1 MPVSARWALRATN
14 QTMNNHTSHP
24 SRVAN
29 ASVLSALIAILAATP
44 GFAQTSD
51 APKPE
56 DTVKLQQF
64 EVTGSRIRRVDAE
77 TPSPVVRITAESLQ
91 ATGFSTVDDALRAM
105 PFNTGASITPLSSS
119 TGFASGTSTVNF
131 RGLGNNNTLVLI
143 NGRRAAPSG
152 AGTFNGFQTV
162 VDLRQIPASA
172 VEAIEIVKD
181 GASAIYGSDAVAGV
195 LNIKLKRDYTGVGVD
210 LSIGNTFGNDSLETS
225 AFIIAGARTGKTSIT
240 AMADIY
246 KRNAIADAD
255 YSWSRTADLRNDR
268 TGTGQIETDA
278 ADTTITG
285 IDWRSSST
293 FPSRFFLP
301 GTNTIRTFLNQTTD
315 PQAANAVAVSRATGA
330 GLYDFQRDTWLSPD
344 QANFGFQFYL
354 NHEFTDKISGFADLF
369 YRRITATN
377 HAAPSPFTTTDKGSG
392 TNGRLVVAADN
403 PYNPYGTRYF
413 GAAGQAIELS
423 TFRLVNAG
431 ARVNDSS
438 SDYPRMVVGLKGE
451 LPNDW
456 SWQAAAMYA
465 QGSYYNAS
473 PGTAFDSRVQEA
485 LNGLV
490 INGQKRY
497 ANPFGAE
504 DPLVTDYYS
513 GTNPNK
519 TTFTSNMYEL
529 SASGTLF
536 DLPAG
541 AVGVAVGT
549 EFRKENINDVRTLEN
564 ENGNVVGGSEG
575 FGYTG
580 KRNVTSLYS
589 ELSIPIL
596 AKTSPIGAIE
606 AQLAA
611 RYEDYSDFGTTT
623 KPKVAVA
630 YRPNKWL
637 MVRGSY
643 SESFR
648 APDLQY
654 LYSAGS
660 VSFTSSAV
668 FDPRRSDQP
677 SAQIKTLGKGNPNL
691 QPEETNTSSISTVI
705 EIPTGPLKGLTMEAG
720 YFKFDQKNLITRDS
734 ANFTLTN
741 ELTLPAGRVVRK
753 PLTPAEAAA
762 GYTVGIIDYV
772 STDWYNSSKQLYEG
786 YDFGV
791 SYTWKTAKLG
801 QFRFGA
807 EATYIATFERENIN
821 SLGVST
827 LTDLDGTDGSA
838 LWRGNITAAWKKG
851 DWAASVFVNYL
862 GEMPSSAI
870 VTGYITPKQE
880 QQFIVNPQVSYAGF
894 WNTRITVGVRNVFN
908 EAPPR
913 YLPASQGYNAGIAI
927 IEPQF
932 WFVRISREF

>member
-1 MPVSARWALRATN
+1 
-14 QTMNNHTSHP
+14 MNKNTSHP
-24 SRVAN
+24 SRMAS
-29 ASVLSALIAILAATP
+29 ASVLSALLAILSATP

-51 APKPE
+51 AKTE

-77 TPSPVVRITAESLQ
+77 TPSPVVRITQESLQ

-162 VDLRQIPASA
+162 VDLRQIPAAA
-172 VEAIEIVKD
+172 VDSIEIVKD

-195 LNIKLKRDYTGVGVD
+195 LNIKLKRDYTGVGMDV
-210 LSIGNTFGNDSLETS
+210 SVGNTFGTDSLETS
-225 AFIIAGARTGKTSIT
+225 AFIIAGARTGKTAIT
-240 AMADIY
+240 VMADIY
-246 KRNAIADAD
+246 KRNAIADRD
-255 YSWSRTADLRNDR
+255 YSWSNTADLRANKA
-268 TGTGQIETDA
+268 GTGQVETDDA
-278 ADTTITG
+278 GTTITG

-293 FPSRFFLP
+293 FPARYFIP
-301 GTNTIRTFLNQTTD
+301 GTATIRTFLNPTTD
-315 PQAANAVAVSRATGA
+315 PQVANAVAVNRATGA
-330 GLYDFQRDTWLSPD
+330 GLYDFQRDTLLLPE
-344 QANFGFQFYL
+344 QNNFGFQMYL
-354 NHEFTDKISGFADLF
+354 NHEFSDKVSGFADLF
-369 YRRITATN
+369 FRRVTGLN
-377 HAAPSPFTTTDKGSG
+377 NAAPSPFTTTDKGAG
-392 TNGRLVVAADN
+392 TNGRLVVPIDN
-403 PYNPYGTRYF
+403 PYNPYGTRYQ
-413 GAAGQAIELS
+413 GAGAQAIELS
-423 TFRLVNAG
+423 TYRLVNAG
-431 ARVNDSS
+431 PRVSDTV
-438 SDYPRMVVGLKGE
+438 SDYPRLLVGLKGD

-456 SWQAAAMYA
+456 AWQASAMYS
-465 QGSYYNAS
+465 QGSFYNSS
-473 PGTAFDSRVQEA
+473 PGTAFDSRVQDA
-485 LNGLV
+485 LYGV
-490 INGQKRY
+490 IINGVKLY

-504 DPLVTDYYS
+504 DPRITDYYS
-513 GTNPNK
+513 GNNPTK

-529 SASGTLF
+529 STNGFLF

-541 AVGVAVGT
+541 KVGIAAGT

-575 FGYTG
+575 FGYAG
-580 KRNVTSLYS
+580 KRNVTSAYA

-596 AKTSPIGAIE
+596 AKNSGVGSLE

-643 SESFR
+643 SQSFR

-677 SAQIKTLGKGNPNL
+677 SAQIKTLGKGNPEL
-691 QPEETNTSSISTVI
+691 MPEETNTTSFSTVI
-705 EIPTGPLKGLTMEAG
+705 EVPSGILKGLTAEAG

-734 ANFTLTN
+734 ATFTLNN

-753 PLTPAEAAA
+753 PLTAAEAAA

-772 STDWYNSSKQLYEG
+772 STDWYNSSKQIYEG
-786 YDFGV
+786 YDFGL
-791 SYTWKTAKLG
+791 SYTWKSQKFG

-807 EATYIATFERENIN
+807 EATYVANFERTNIN
-821 SLGVST
+821 SLGVAT
-827 LTDLDGTDGSA
+827 VTDLDGTDGSA
-838 LWRGNITAAWKKG
+838 LWRGNLTVAWKKG
-851 DWAASVFVNYL
+851 DWASSVFVNYL
-862 GEMPSSAI
+862 GEMPSSTI
-870 VTGYITPKQE
+870 VSGLITPKQKA
-880 QQFIVNPQVSYAGF
+880 QTIVSPQVSYAGL
-894 WNTRITVGVRNVFN
+894 WKTRITVGVRNVFN
-908 EAPPR
+908 QEPPR
-913 YLPASQGYNAGIAI
+913 YLPASQGYNAGVAI

-932 WFVRISREF
+932 WYVRISREF

>member
-1 MPVSARWALRATN
+1 MRLRACVRAGTN
-14 QTMNNHTSHP
+14 LHMNKNTSHP
-24 SRVAN
+24 SRMAT
-29 ASVLSALIAILAATP
+29 ASVLSALFAVLSATP

-51 APKPE
+51 AKPDE
-56 DTVKLQQF
+56 TVKLQQF

-91 ATGFSTVDDALRAM
+91 NTGFSTVDDALRAM

-162 VDLRQIPASA
+162 VDLRQIPAAA
-172 VEAIEIVKD
+172 VESIEIVKD

-195 LNIKLKRDYTGVGVD
+195 LNIKLKRDYTGVGMD
-210 LSIGNTFGNDSLETS
+210 LSIGNTFGNDSLETA
-225 AFIIAGARTGKTSIT
+225 AFVIAGARTGKTSIT

-246 KRNAIADAD
+246 KRNAIADRD
-255 YSWSRTADLRNDR
+255 YSWSRTADLRNNKS
-268 TGTGQIETDA
+268 GTGQIETDD

-285 IDWRSSST
+285 IDWRSSGT
-293 FPSRFFLP
+293 YPARFYLP
-301 GTNTIRTFLNQTTD
+301 GTNTIRTYLNPT
-315 PQAANAVAVSRATGA
+315 ANPTVADAVAVSRATGA
-330 GLYDFQRDTWLSPD
+330 GLYDFQKDTLLLPEA
-344 QANFGFQFYL
+344 ANYGFQFYV
-354 NHEFTDKISGFADLF
+354 NHDFTDKISGFADLF
-369 YRRITATN
+369 YRRVTGLN
-377 HAAPSPFTTTDKGSG
+377 YAAPAPFTTTDKGSG

-413 GAAGQAIELS
+413 GNAGQAIELS
-423 TFRLVNAG
+423 TYRLFNAG
-431 ARVNDSS
+431 PRINDTV
-438 SDYPRMVVGLKGE
+438 SDYPRMVAGLKGE

-456 SWQAAAMYA
+456 SWQASAMYA
-465 QGSYYNAS
+465 QGSFYNSA
-473 PGTAFDSRVQEA
+473 PGTSFDSRVQEA
-485 LNGLV
+485 LNGVV
-490 INGQKRY
+490 INGVKRY
-497 ANPFGAE
+497 ANPFGPE
-504 DPLVTDYYS
+504 DPLITDYYS
-513 GTNPNK
+513 GSNPTK

-529 SASGTLF
+529 SANGFLF

-541 AVGVAVGT
+541 KVGIAAGT
-549 EFRKENINDVRTLEN
+549 EFRKESITDTRTLEN

-575 FGYTG
+575 FGYVG
-580 KRNVTSLYS
+580 KRNVTSVYS
-589 ELSIPIL
+589 ELSVPIL
-596 AKTSPIGAIE
+596 AKSSGIGALE

-623 KPKVAVA
+623 KPKVALA

-643 SESFR
+643 SQSFR

-668 FDPRRSDQP
+668 FDPRRPDQP
-677 SAQIKTLGKGNPNL
+677 SAQIKTLGKGNPDL
-691 QPEETNTSSISTVI
+691 QPEETNTTSFSTVI
-705 EIPTGPLKGLTMEAG
+705 DIPSGPLKGLALEAG

-734 ANFTLTN
+734 ATFTLNN

-753 PLTPAEAAA
+753 PLTPAEIAA

-772 STDWYNSSKQLYEG
+772 STDWYNSNKQVYEG

-791 SYTWKTAKLG
+791 SYTWKHNKLG
-801 QFRFGA
+801 QFRVGA
-807 EATYIATFERENIN
+807 EATYTATFERENVN
-821 SLGVST
+821 SLGVTSQ
-827 LTDLDGTDGSA
+827 TDLDGTDGYA
-838 LWRGNITAAWKKG
+838 LWRGNLTLAWRKG
-851 DWAASVFVNYL
+851 DWASSIFVNYL
-862 GEMPSSAI
+862 GEMPSSTI

-880 QQFIVNPQVSYAGF
+880 QQIIVNPQVSYAGL
-894 WNTRITVGVRNVFN
+894 WKTRITVGVRNVFN
-908 EAPPR
+908 EEPPR

-932 WFVRISREF
+932 WYVRISREF

>member
-1 MPVSARWALRATN
+1 
-14 QTMNNHTSHP
+14 MNNHTSHP

-77 TPSPVVRITAESLQ
+77 TPSPVVRITQESLQ

-105 PFNTGASITPLSSS
+105 PFNTGASITGVSSS
-119 TGFASGTSTVNF
+119 TGFASGTSTVNL

-162 VDLRQIPASA
+162 VDLRQIPTSA

-195 LNIKLKRDYTGVGVD
+195 LNIKLKRDYTGLGVD
-210 LSIGNTFGNDSLETS
+210 VSIGNTFGNDSLETS

-246 KRNAIADAD
+246 KRNAIADRD

-268 TGTGQIETDA
+268 AGTGQVETSTEGA
-278 ADTTITG
+278 TADGTILGTVTG

-293 FPSRFFLP
+293 FPARFFVP
-301 GTNTIRTFLNQTTD
+301 GTATIRSFLNPTTD
-315 PQAANAVAVSRATGA
+315 PQAANAVAVNRATGA
-330 GLYDFQRDTWLSPD
+330 GLYDFQQDTLLLGEE
-344 QANFGFQFYL
+344 NRFGFQLYL
-354 NHEFTDKISGFADLF
+354 NHDFTDKISGFADLF
-369 YRRITATN
+369 YRRITGIN
-377 HAAPSPFTTTDKGSG
+377 NAAPSPFTTTDKGAG
-392 TNGRLVVAADN
+392 TNGRLLVPADN
-403 PYNPYGTRYF
+403 PYNPYGNRYF
-413 GAAGQAIELS
+413 GTAGQAIELS
-423 TFRLVNAG
+423 TYRLVNAG
-431 ARVNDSS
+431 PRVSDTA
-438 SDYPRMVVGLKGE
+438 SDYPRLLVGLKGD

-456 SWQAAAMYA
+456 AWQTSAMYA
-465 QGSYYNAS
+465 QGSFYNSS

-485 LNGLV
+485 LNGV
-490 INGQKRY
+490 IINGVKLY
-497 ANPFGAE
+497 ANPFGPE
-504 DPLVTDYYS
+504 DPRLTDYYS
-513 GTNPNK
+513 GANPTK
-519 TTFTSNMYEL
+519 TTFTSNIYEL
-529 SASGTLF
+529 SANGSLF
-536 DLPAG
+536 ELPAG
-541 AVGVAVGT
+541 QLGVAVGT
-549 EFRKENINDVRTLEN
+549 EFRKESITDIRTLEN

-580 KRNVTSLYS
+580 KRNVTSAYA
-589 ELSIPIL
+589 ELSVPIL
-596 AKTSPIGAIE
+596 AKTSPVGALE

-623 KPKVAVA
+623 KPKVALA

-637 MVRGSY
+637 MLRTSF

-660 VSFTSSAV
+660 VSFTSGAV
-668 FDPRRSDQP
+668 FDPRRPDQP
-677 SAQIKTLGKGNPNL
+677 SAQIKTLGKGNPEL
-691 QPEETNTSSISTVI
+691 QPEETKTYSVSTVI
-705 EIPTGPLKGLTMEAG
+705 EVPVGPLKGLVLEAG
-720 YFKFDQKNLITRDS
+720 YFKFDQSSLITRDS

-753 PLTPAEAAA
+753 PLTPAEAAL

-772 STDWYNSSKQLYEG
+772 STDWYNSSKQVYEG
-786 YDFGV
+786 YDFEL
-791 SYTWKTAKLG
+791 SYQWKTA
-801 QFRFGA
+801 RFGTFRGSA
-807 EATYIATFERENIN
+807 AATYIAKFERTNF
-821 SLGVST
+821 SPLTGAASV
-827 LTDLDGTDGSA
+827 TDLDGTDGSA
-838 LWRGNITAAWKKG
+838 LWRGNVRVGWNKG
-851 DWAASVFVNYL
+851 DWAASVFVNCL
-862 GEMPSSAI
+862 GEMPSSTI
-870 VTGYITPKQE
+870 VTGYLTPKQDM
-880 QQFIVNPQVSYAGF
+880 QILVNPQVSYAGL
-894 WNTRITVGVRNVFN
+894 WNTRITVGVRNVFD

-927 IEPQF
+927 IDPRF
-932 WFVRISREF
+932 WYVRLSREF